1 MRFRPKFVLMV
12 LLPIMVTLGPF
23 IAIDHVVRWVAVEQG
38 SRDMKDMAGTMIGH
52 AEKMLDAAVGSLD
65 ILANEELAGCSRAN
79 IRRLSEVVFTRSYVK
94 EIGIAG
100 FNGHVLCSNF
110 GPSFFTTNPIDG
122 VASATEPVVL
132 SMLAT
137 RTTSFGGLGVR
148 RVTRNGALIA
158 YLDPKAIHLDLLHGE
173 IHENC
178 FGGLHLSDGTI
189 IDESGDSLEQ
199 IEANDPN
206 FVNITVKSS
215 RYPIQVTLAGTRDA
229 FVMPFAAIQ
238 GYAKIGS
245 GLLSISFL
253 IIFVYVR
260 RQRSTLEEEIDEA
273 IEVGQFIT
281 HYQPIVDASSGRV
294 SGCEA
299 LIRWQKP
306 NGEIV
311 PPDLFVPVAE
321 ASGQIMEITNQLM
334 QRVEEELG
342 ALIEEVPN
350 FYVSINLVAD
360 HFRGEEIVDE
370 VRRYFHEGRIR
381 PKNLLFEITERRPLE
396 DIEVARHVVE
406 ELQATGARVAL
417 DDAGTGH
424 GGLAYIQGLG
434 MDIIKIDRMFVEAIG
449 TGAVS
454 APIVDTLLELGSQLG
469 MNIVAEGVETEEQ
482 FFYLQQRGTRYFQ
495 GYLFS
500 PPLPPNALIKFVQ
513 TFNAS
518 EIEVRKNALQT
529 QNNSEP
535 LRA

>member
-1 MRFRPKFVLMV
+1 MRLRPKFVLMV

-23 IAIDHVVRWVAVEQG
+23 VAIDHVVRWVAVEQG
-38 SRDMKDMAGTMIGH
+38 TRDMRDMAGTMIGH
-52 AEKMLDAAVGSLD
+52 AEKMLDAAAGSLD
-65 ILANEELAGCSRAN
+65 ILINEDLEGCSRAN
-79 IRRLSEVVFTRSYVK
+79 IRRLSEVVFTRSHVK
-94 EIGIAG
+94 EIGISNFSG
-100 FNGHVLCSNF
+100 EVLCSNF
-110 GPSFFTTNPIDG
+110 GPSFFTTNQIDG

-148 RVTRNGALIA
+148 RVTGTGALIA

-173 IHENC
+173 SHENC
-178 FGGLHLSDGTI
+178 YGALQLSDGTI
-189 IDESGDSLEQ
+189 IDQSGDKLEV
-199 IEANDPN
+199 IKARDPN
-206 FVNITVKSS
+206 FINVISKSK

-229 FVMPFAAIQ
+229 FLAPFAAIQ

-253 IIFVYVR
+253 IVFIYIR
-260 RQRSTLEEEIDEA
+260 RKRSTLEEEIDEA
-273 IEVGQFIT
+273 LEVGQFIT

-299 LIRWQKP
+299 LIRWKKP
-306 NGEIV
+306 NGELV

-321 ASGQIMEITNQLM
+321 ASGQILQMTNQLM

-342 ALIEEVPN
+342 SLIEQVPN
-350 FYVSINLVAD
+350 FYVSINLVAE
-360 HFRGEEIVDE
+360 HFRSDEIVDE

-381 PKNLLFEITERRPLE
+381 PKNLLFEITERHPLE
-396 DIEVARHVVE
+396 DIDVARHVVE

-424 GGLAYIQGLG
+424 GSLAYIQSLG
-434 MDIIKIDRMFVEAIG
+434 MDIIKIDRMFVDAIG

-454 APIVDTLLELGSQLG
+454 APIVDTLLGLGSQLD
-469 MNIVAEGVETEEQ
+469 MAIVAEGVETEEQ
-482 FFYLQQRGTRYFQ
+482 FTYLQRHGTRYFQ

-500 PPLPPNALIKFVQ
+500 PPLPPSALIKFVQ
-513 TFNAS
+513 SFNAG
-518 EIEVRKNALQT
+518 EIAARSGVEQVEGKM
-529 QNNSEP
+529 
-535 LRA
+535 LRRG